1 MHYSFGSLGSNGHGT
16 EFTGYKIEGAK
27 AVFTRASTTMAGDTE
42 ATYDREALSNRIQKL
57 EDQGQAVCVGANER
71 EALAKLQELNLA

>member
-1 MHYSFGSLGSNGHGT
+1 
-16 EFTGYKIEGAK
+16 
-27 AVFTRASTTMAGDTE
+27 MAGDTE